1 MIFVLGLF
9 FFPDSVPSTDYR
21 KPKYDE
27 NLGITCMH
35 ARMLKYIV
43 ALKQKTFLFVTD
55 LEVKW
60 ASVTKFYY
68 HGPHSG
74 CHTMNAQLM
83 QPGAAGGPA
92 LATSPRWHEPL
103 LWSQHSCLHMR
114 MKRSNWREGGDREV
128 GRGKG
133 LGFCWTVVVPLE
145 QQSSASHR
153 VCQLDSVAL
162 TPRAAKLYPP
172 LSSPSQL
179 THNITFSYSCVC
191 VCVFLCLSYNKP
203 FSFFLLVSWLPCF
216 QPLCFLISTSHS
228 SLTTHFPI
236 SANSPFLQIFLPP
249 SLSSPLSSP
258 LLSSPLP
265 QQEILPETLYFKNPS
280 NNTISTTPNKKQNKT
295 KNKTKKQNQPTTETL
310 DPDDAIHLYLPTQ
323 KKNYQNTQL
332 PHPTPKNTQNKTKQ
346 NNTKTKP
353 THSKHKTFKQKQ
365 QQQQHQQ

>member
-1 MIFVLGLF
+1 MHACKDVEIHSGTETEDLPFCNWLRSQMGKCNKILLPWPTF
-9 FFPDSVPSTDYR
+9 WLSYNERSTDA
-21 KPKYDE
+21 
-27 NLGITCMH
+27 
-35 ARMLKYIV
+35 ARGSWGASSSHKSPLAWTSSLIP
-43 ALKQKTFLFVTD
+43 TFLLAHENEKKQ
-55 LEVKW
+55 LER
-60 ASVTKFYY
+60 
-68 HGPHSG
+68 GR
-74 CHTMNAQLM
+74 QR
-83 QPGAAGGPA
+83 GG
-92 LATSPRWHEPL
+92 E
-103 LWSQHSCLHMR
+103 
-114 MKRSNWREGGDREV
+114 
-128 GRGKG
+128 RGKG
-133 LGFCWTVVVPLE
+133 LGFCWTVVVPPE

-295 KNKTKKQNQPTTETL
+295 KTKTKTKTKNKTKTNPL
-310 DPDDAIHLYLPTQ
+310 L
-323 KKNYQNTQL
+323 
-332 PHPTPKNTQNKTKQ
+332 
-346 NNTKTKP
+346 KP
-353 THSKHKTFKQKQ
+353 
-365 QQQQHQQ
+365 